1 MRKNWALLFFSFVII
16 YSCTFNEDSIN
27 ENSSIIQS
35 DIQSIDT
42 IEYKIDS
49 LSIVYNNKA
58 AELWPQLYPNRIPLA
73 MAYLDTALSLD
84 STNIPAHSHKLIL
97 LQLTDSVKSRDYF
110 FKIERLYPEFNV
122 SPFFLGIMNDYYGY
136 PDKARKY
143 YLEVLEYYKNVNQ
156 DSLNNTEDIQFLD
169 GLAEV
174 YVMLEEEEKI
184 DSVLQIIES
193 EFPLEFKQWSI
204 FYNEESFRTKKG
216 ILDNFTNGF
225 YEYEDYDYSK
235 EVFIDTSDT
244 VIIDIQ
250 PREN

>member
-1 MRKNWALLFFSFVII
+1 MRKNWVFLYFSFAII
-16 YSCTFNEDSIN
+16 CSCTFKEDSIN
-27 ENSSIIQS
+27 ESSSIIQS
-35 DIQSIDT
+35 DVQLRDSI
-42 IEYKIDS
+42 EHEIDS

-73 MAYLDTALSLD
+73 FAYLDTALNLD

-97 LQLTDSVKSRDYF
+97 LQSTDSVKARNYF
-110 FKIERLYPEFNV
+110 FEIEKLYPELNV

-136 PDKARKY
+136 SDKARKY

-174 YVMLEEEEKI
+174 YVMLEEREKV
-184 DSVLQIIES
+184 DSVLQIIEN
-193 EFPLEFKQWSI
+193 EFPLEFKQWSV
-204 FYNEESFRTKKG
+204 FYNEGSFRTKKG

-225 YEYEDYDYSK
+225 YEYEDYDFSK
-235 EVFIDTSDT
+235 EVFTDTSDM